1 MYNLYN
7 AEMYEVIFEIFMNG
21 ALYNR
26 QKVTAPDFVLIQQF
40 MGAVNNIIAS
50 RIPRSKVT
58 MTRWEAGWDKFE
70 GKQIPLEY
78 KIEFS
83 NYME

>member
-1 MYNLYN
+1 
-7 AEMYEVIFEIFMNG
+7 MYEVLFEIYTNG

-26 QKVTAPDFVLIQQF
+26 QKVTAPDFILIQQF
-40 MGAVNNIIAS
+40 MSAVNDIIAS
-50 RIPRSKVT
+50 RIPRSKVV
-58 MTRWEAGWDKFE
+58 MTRWEVGWDRFE
-70 GKQIPLEY
+70 GKQISLEY